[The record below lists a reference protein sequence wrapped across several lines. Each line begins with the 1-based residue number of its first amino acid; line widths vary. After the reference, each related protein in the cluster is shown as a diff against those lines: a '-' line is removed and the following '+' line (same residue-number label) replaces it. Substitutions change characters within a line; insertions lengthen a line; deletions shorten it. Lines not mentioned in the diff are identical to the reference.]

1 MIILDTAVPGTTW
14 AASHRKRLR
23 DEVSLTSV
31 ITHAEQ
37 PLDRSTPEAIVK
49 HADYYPS
56 SQGLHP
62 CCPGHV
68 TAPKLY
74 GKFTKGL
81 LNNTEECKVIQ
92 VLPLAKGWKM
102 SGQKKP
108 ESTSQ
113 AFEDY
118 EIRNVKAEV
127 LTLRSEMAA
136 LTAEVTKVNKN
147 VKEIK
152 EVLERLSTNTMLM
165 ISAVLKLSQ
174 AAITHG
180 QKGEGQSGTTSAQ
193 ERGENGGR
201 SPQKVTVP
209 VSETLLGL
217 GVVTKDVVPSA
228 TTAESISGLWQVHSV
243 KTLPNPAQIAHEE
256 TPVTLVDQQ
265 QGLPTLPSSSADS
278 PSTLPAGPV
287 VRPLANATTF
297 PPLQVADGGG
307 TLPQPG
313 LAAVVPQPQAN
324 GGDCEE
330 GELYQFSS
338 DKIETALS
346 CCKRKKNSR
355 RNYATHLLRLSV
367 PESDR
372 RLSNCAGVRGQQPID
387 KSVLNAIKKEV
398 FSAFPVLGNSPVDVH
413 AAWRECIVAM
423 DESCRRLR
431 RSGLKP

>member
-1 MIILDTAVPGTTW
+1 
-14 AASHRKRLR
+14 
-23 DEVSLTSV
+23 
-31 ITHAEQ
+31 
-37 PLDRSTPEAIVK
+37 
-49 HADYYPS
+49 
-56 SQGLHP
+56 
-62 CCPGHV
+62 
-68 TAPKLY
+68 
-74 GKFTKGL
+74 
-81 LNNTEECKVIQ
+81 
-92 VLPLAKGWKM
+92 M

-113 AFEDY
+113 AFEEY

-201 SPQKVTVP
+201 SPQKMMVP
-209 VSETLLGL
+209 SSETLLGL
-217 GVVTKDVVPSA
+217 GLVTKDVVPSA

-243 KTLPNPAQIAHEE
+243 KTLPNPAQIANEE
-256 TPVTLVDQQ
+256 TSVTLVDQQ
-265 QGLPTLPSSSADS
+265 QNLPTLPSAVASSSADS
-278 PSTLPAGPV
+278 PSTLAGPSV
-287 VRPLANATTF
+287 QPLVNATTF
-297 PPLQVADGGG
+297 PPLQVADGGS
-307 TLPQPG
+307 TLAQQG
-313 LAAVVPQPQAN
+313 IAAVVPQPQAN
-324 GGDCEE
+324 GEDCEE
-330 GELYQFSS
+330 DDLYQFSS

-367 PESDR
+367 PESNR

-387 KSVLNAIKKEV
+387 KKVLNAIKKEV
-398 FSAFPVLGNSPVDVH
+398 FSAFPVVGNSPIEVH
-413 AAWRECIVAM
+413 SAWRECIVAM

-431 RSGLKP
+431 RSSLKP

>member
-1 MIILDTAVPGTTW
+1 
-14 AASHRKRLR
+14 
-23 DEVSLTSV
+23 
-31 ITHAEQ
+31 
-37 PLDRSTPEAIVK
+37 
-49 HADYYPS
+49 
-56 SQGLHP
+56 
-62 CCPGHV
+62 
-68 TAPKLY
+68 
-74 GKFTKGL
+74 
-81 LNNTEECKVIQ
+81 
-92 VLPLAKGWKM
+92 M

-108 ESTSQ
+108 ESPSQ

-180 QKGEGQSGTTSAQ
+180 QKGEGQSGTASAQ

-201 SPQKVTVP
+201 SPQKAVVTA
-209 VSETLLGL
+209 SETLLGL

-243 KTLPNPAQIAHEE
+243 KTLPNPAQIAQDE
-256 TPVTLVDQQ
+256 TPVTLIDQQ
-265 QGLPTLPSSSADS
+265 QSLPVLSSSATSSSTES
-278 PSTLPAGPV
+278 PSTLAAVPSV
-287 VRPLANATTF
+287 QPLANATTF
-297 PPLQVADGGG
+297 PPLRVADGGS
-307 TLPQPG
+307 TLSQQG
-313 LAAVVPQPQAN
+313 LVPVVPQAQVN
-324 GGDCEE
+324 GRDCEE

-367 PESDR
+367 LESNR
-372 RLSNCAGVRGQQPID
+372 RLSNCAGVRGQQPIS
-387 KSVLNAIKKEV
+387 KSILNAIKKEV
-398 FSAFPVLGNSPVDVH
+398 FTAFPVAGNSPVDVH

-431 RSGLKP
+431 RSSLKP

>member
-1 MIILDTAVPGTTW
+1 MERGT
-14 AASHRKRLR
+14 LI
-23 DEVSLTSV
+23 VLTCF
-31 ITHAEQ
+31 IN
-37 PLDRSTPEAIVK
+37 
-49 HADYYPS
+49 PS

-62 CCPGHV
+62 CFSSHV
-68 TAPKLY
+68 SNTALYRKFPKRLQDY
-74 GKFTKGL
+74 
-81 LNNTEECKVIQ
+81 TEVCEIIRVH
-92 VLPLAKGWKM
+92 PFGERWKM

-113 AFEDY
+113 AFEEY
-118 EIRNVKAEV
+118 EIRTVKAEV

-180 QKGEGQSGTTSAQ
+180 QKGEGSSGAASGQ
-193 ERGENGGR
+193 ERGENGGK
-201 SPQKVTVP
+201 SPQKVTLP
-209 VSETLLGL
+209 SSDALLGL
-217 GVVTKDVVPSA
+217 GLVTKDVVPSA

-243 KTLPNPAQIAHEE
+243 KTLPNPAQIISEE
-256 TPVTLVDQQ
+256 TPLTLIDQQ
-265 QGLPTLPSSSADS
+265 PNLPGLPSTVTSSSTES
-278 PSTLPAGPV
+278 SSSLVGSSV
-287 VRPLANATTF
+287 HPLVHATTF
-297 PPLQVADGGG
+297 PPLQAADADRAL
-307 TLPQPG
+307 TQPG
-313 LAAVVPQPQAN
+313 LSAVLPRPQAN
-324 GGDCEE
+324 GGDSDE

-367 PESDR
+367 PESSR

-387 KSVLNAIKKEV
+387 KKVLNAIKKEV
-398 FSAFPVLGNSPVDVH
+398 FSAFPVPGSSAVDAH
-413 AAWRECIVAM
+413 SAWRECIVAM

-431 RSGLKP
+431 RSSLKP